1 MFRPA
6 LNIMGTVRLPGDKSI
21 SHRYALL
28 AAIADGRTTIRNF
41 SSAVDCASTLGCL
54 RELGAEIAV
63 ESGAV
68 LIEGAGL
75 AGLRAPQRMMDAGNS
90 GSTIR
95 MLSGILAGQHFP
107 STISG
112 DESLRRR
119 PMGRLIDPLR
129 QMGADVTAAE
139 DNYAPLEFRGR
150 PLRAIHV
157 TAAED
162 NYAPL
167 EFRGRPL
174 RAIHFHPPV
183 ASAQVKT
190 AVLLAGLS
198 AEGTTVVEEPV
209 KTRDHT
215 ELALVEFGAQLNR
228 SRRSVRVEGGHPL
241 RGGEFQVPGDISS
254 AAFFLV
260 AALLF
265 PESNLLVENVGLNP
279 TRAAVL
285 DFLSGLGA
293 AIRISRVE
301 SLAGEIVGDL
311 HVSGGRLKGGRIGPD
326 LVPALIDELP
336 VLAVLG
342 TQTEQGLS
350 ISGAQ
355 ELRVKE
361 SDRIA
366 TVAENLRRMG
376 AHVEERPDGLEIPGG
391 QRLHGAGLDSFGDHR
406 IAMAF
411 AVAALMA
418 EGETSLEGADT
429 AQVSFPGFYDVLDR
443 VAER

>member
-1 MFRPA
+1 MTDSAPPASRVFRPA
-6 LNIMGTVRLPGDKSI
+6 RNIMGTVRLPGDKSI

-28 AAIADGRTTIRNF
+28 AAVADGRTTIRNF
-41 SSAVDCASTLGCL
+41 SSAVDCASTIGCL
-54 RELGAEIAV
+54 RELGVEIAG
-63 ESGAV
+63 ESGAI
-68 LIEGAGL
+68 LIDGAGL
-75 AGLRAPQRMMDAGNS
+75 TGLRAPQRMMDAGNS

-95 MLSGILAGQHFP
+95 MLSGILAGQPFS

-119 PMGRLIDPLR
+119 PMGRVIDPLR

-150 PLRAIHV
+150 PLRAM
-157 TAAED
+157 
-162 NYAPL
+162 
-167 EFRGRPL
+167 
-174 RAIHFHPPV
+174 HFHPPV

-215 ELALVEFGAQLNR
+215 ELALVEFGAQLTR
-228 SRRSVRVEGGHPL
+228 SRRSVRVEGGHHL

-265 PESNLLVENVGLNP
+265 PDSNLLVENVGLNP
-279 TRAAVL
+279 TRAAAL
-285 DFLSGLGA
+285 DFFSGLGA

-301 SLAGEIVGDL
+301 SLAGEVVGDL

-391 QRLHGAGLDSFGDHR
+391 QRLHGARLDSFGDHR

-411 AVAALMA
+411 AVAALVA

>member
-1 MFRPA
+1 
-6 LNIMGTVRLPGDKSI
+6 MGTVRLPGDKSI

-54 RELGAEIAV
+54 RELGVEIAS

-68 LIEGAGL
+68 RIEGAGL
-75 AGLRAPQRMMDAGNS
+75 TGLRAPQRMMDAGNS

-119 PMGRLIDPLR
+119 PMGRVIDPLR
-129 QMGADVTAAE
+129 QMGADVTARE
-139 DNYAPLEFRGR
+139 ENYAPLEFRGQ
-150 PLRAIHV
+150 
-157 TAAED
+157 
-162 NYAPL
+162 
-167 EFRGRPL
+167 PL

-215 ELALVEFGAQLNR
+215 ELALIEFGAQLNR
-228 SRRSVRVEGGHPL
+228 SRRSVRVEGGHRL

-260 AALLF
+260 AALLL

-342 TQTEQGLS
+342 TQD
-350 ISGAQ
+350 GAGA
-355 ELRVKE
+355 L
-361 SDRIA
+361 D
-366 TVAENLRRMG
+366 LRRPRSCG
-376 AHVEERPDGLEIPGG
+376 
-391 QRLHGAGLDSFGDHR
+391 
-406 IAMAF
+406 
-411 AVAALMA
+411 
-418 EGETSLEGADT
+418 
-429 AQVSFPGFYDVLDR
+429 
-443 VAER
+443 